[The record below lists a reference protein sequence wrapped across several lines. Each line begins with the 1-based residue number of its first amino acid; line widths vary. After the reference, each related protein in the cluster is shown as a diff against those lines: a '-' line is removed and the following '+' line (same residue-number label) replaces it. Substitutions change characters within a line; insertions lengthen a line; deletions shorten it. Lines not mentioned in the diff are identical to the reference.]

1 MADVKAGGDVDP
13 VDSSGGWKLHL
24 LSSLGM
30 RGDGGDEE
38 ELRMLASLKREQ
50 EEDECKAPGLSA
62 SQIRQC
68 NVGVSV
74 SCGDA
79 STWTHVSMVCSI
91 HLICSLIFFYMPPP
105 DTHTPTNPTTPA
117 SLALRATAHPY
128 TIISRLFLLLA
139 VMVNNFHDPG

>member
-1 MADVKAGGDVDP
+1 MAGGDVDP

-79 STWTHVSMVCSI
+79 STWTHVSMVCTI
-91 HLICSLIFFYMPPP
+91 HLICSLIFFCMPPP
-105 DTHTPTNPTTPA
+105 THTHTTTTPCLTSA
-117 SLALRATAHPY
+117 ACHSSSIY
-128 TIISRLFLLLA
+128 
-139 VMVNNFHDPG
+139 NY

>member
-1 MADVKAGGDVDP
+1 MADVKAGGDEGP
-13 VDSSGGWKLHL
+13 VDSSGGWKRHL

-30 RGDGGDEE
+30 RGDDGGDDEE

-74 SCGDA
+74 SCGEA
-79 STWTHVSMVCSI
+79 STWTHVSMVCTT
-91 HLICSLIFFYMPPP
+91 HLICSLIFLYTPPP
-105 DTHTPTNPTTPA
+105 TTNHQPA
-117 SLALRATAHPY
+117 PLASAHPY
-128 TIISRLFLLLA
+128 TIISRFVLLLA
-139 VMVNNFHDPG
+139 VIVNNLRDPD